1 MPTQKTQPEKP
12 KELFLFQPTESELI
26 MFAFNSIKDLINTL
40 YKEREIIDFLFAKR
54 KVSVKYD
61 NLLEFV
67 NFEEEKLTTL
77 LEKNILVQFGNTIDL
92 NQDILDFLE
101 KFTDSIEEINYEYTS
116 GLIRILKENIQN
128 WEIEKRP
135 NKRNEYLLKIKRNIG
150 NVGKDVLRNVT
161 TLRGSVEDVFA
172 TEKDFGIKK
181 SKLQEYDNK
190 RKHLDDLLEQID
202 AFFQESTW
210 GYFIKMVQDDELN
223 QIILRLDRDIII
235 ARQNL
240 IDITQKILD
249 FINRIRQD
257 SQIFKHIKK
266 VKLLKDQLLLAEKS
280 NFIDVVLKENSLKF
294 QNEIR
299 YSTPLSLDYIQSE
312 DAFEILLRISY
323 KLKKSLKLDEKSS
336 GVIRDEFLN
345 KKDKN
350 HFVVDTNKLKESFLS
365 RGGDLFDFINNYNFE
380 YELTFE
386 DKVTLYCKLASQ
398 FRDEFSFSD
407 KYSKIRNIEYALI
420 TPKQ

>member
-1 MPTQKTQPEKP
+1 
-12 KELFLFQPTESELI
+12 
-26 MFAFNSIKDLINTL
+26 MFAFNSIKDLISTL
-40 YKEREIIDFLFAKR
+40 YKEREIIDFLFSKR
-54 KVSVKYD
+54 KNSVKYD

-67 NFEEEKLTTL
+67 NFEEEKLTSL
-77 LEKNILVQFGNTIDL
+77 IEKNILVQFGSTVDL

-128 WEIEKRP
+128 WELEKRP
-135 NKRNEYLLKIKRNIG
+135 NKQNEYLLKIKRNIG

-172 TEKDFGIKK
+172 TEKVFSIKK
-181 SKLQEYDNK
+181 NKLQEYDNK
-190 RKHLDDLLEQID
+190 RKNLDDLLEQID
-202 AFFQESTW
+202 AFFRESTW
-210 GYFIKMVQDDELN
+210 EYFIKMVQDDELN

-257 SQIFKHIKK
+257 SQIFKHIQK

-280 NFIDVVLKENSLKF
+280 NFIDVISKDNSLQF

-299 YSTPLSLDYIQSE
+299 FSTPLSLDYIQSE
-312 DAFEILLRISY
+312 DAYNILLRISY
-323 KLKKSLKLDEKSS
+323 KLKKSINIDEKSS
-336 GVIRDEFLN
+336 GIIRNEFLN
-345 KKDKN
+345 AKDKN
-350 HFVVDTNKLKESFLS
+350 HYVVDTNKLKESFLS

-380 YELTFE
+380 KELSFE
-386 DKVTLYCKLASQ
+386 EKVTLFCKLASQ
-398 FRDEFSFSD
+398 FRDDFSISD
-407 KYSKIRNIEYALI
+407 TYSKIENIEYALI
-420 TPKQ
+420 TPKL

>member
-1 MPTQKTQPEKP
+1 
-12 KELFLFQPTESELI
+12 
-26 MFAFNSIKDLINTL
+26 MFAFNSIKDLISTL
-40 YKEREIIDFLFAKR
+40 YKEREIIDFLFSKR
-54 KVSVKYD
+54 KNSVKYD

-67 NFEEEKLTTL
+67 NFEEEKLTSL
-77 LEKNILVQFGNTIDL
+77 IEKNILVQFGSTVDL

-128 WEIEKRP
+128 WELEKRP
-135 NKRNEYLLKIKRNIG
+135 NKQNEYLLKIKRNIG

-172 TEKDFGIKK
+172 TEKVFSIKK
-181 SKLQEYDNK
+181 NKLQEYDNK
-190 RKHLDDLLEQID
+190 RKNLDELLEQID
-202 AFFQESTW
+202 AFFRESTW
-210 GYFIKMVQDDELN
+210 KYFIKMVQDNELN
-223 QIILRLDRDIII
+223 QIILKLDRDIII

-257 SQIFKHIKK
+257 TQIFKHIQK

-280 NFIDVVLKENSLKF
+280 NFIDVISKDNSLQF

-299 YSTPLSLDYIQSE
+299 FSTPLSLDYIQSE
-312 DAFEILLRISY
+312 DAYNILLRISY
-323 KLKKSLKLDEKSS
+323 KLKKSINIDEKSS
-336 GVIRDEFLN
+336 GIIRNEFLN
-345 KKDKN
+345 GKDKN
-350 HFVVDTNKLKESFLS
+350 HYVVDTNKLKESFLS

-380 YELTFE
+380 KELSFE
-386 DKVTLYCKLASQ
+386 EKVTLFCKLASQ
-398 FRDEFSFSD
+398 FRDDFSISD
-407 KYSKIRNIEYALI
+407 SYSKIENIEYALI
-420 TPKQ
+420 TPKL

>member
-1 MPTQKTQPEKP
+1 MPTQKPLQEKP
-12 KELFLFQPTESELI
+12 KELFLFQPTEPEVI

-40 YKEREIIDFLFAKR
+40 YREREIIDFLFAKR
-54 KVSVKYD
+54 KNSVKYD

-77 LEKNILVQFGNTIDL
+77 IEKNILVQFGNTIDL
-92 NQDILDFLE
+92 NQDILEFLE

-128 WEIEKRP
+128 WEIEKRL

-172 TEKDFGIKK
+172 TEKDFTIKK

-190 RKHLDDLLEQID
+190 RKNLDDLLEQID

-210 GYFIKMVQDDELN
+210 AYFIKMVQDDELN

-257 SQIFKHIKK
+257 SQIFKHIQK

-299 YSTPLSLDYIQSE
+299 YSTPLSLEYIQSE

-345 KKDKN
+345 EKDKN

-380 YELTFE
+380 FELTFE

-398 FRDEFSFSD
+398 FRDEFSISD

-420 TPKQ
+420 TPKL

>member
-1 MPTQKTQPEKP
+1 LPTQKTQPEKP

>member
-1 MPTQKTQPEKP
+1 
-12 KELFLFQPTESELI
+12 

-40 YKEREIIDFLFAKR
+40 YREREIIDFLFAKR
-54 KVSVKYD
+54 KNSVKYD

-77 LEKNILVQFGNTIDL
+77 IEKNILVQFGNTIDL
-92 NQDILDFLE
+92 NQDILEFLE

-128 WEIEKRP
+128 WEIEKRL
-135 NKRNEYLLKIKRNIG
+135 NKQNEYLLRIKRNIG
-150 NVGKDVLRNVT
+150 NVGKDVLRNIT
-161 TLRGSVEDVFA
+161 TLRSSIEDVFA
-172 TEKDFGIKK
+172 TEKNFGIKK
-181 SKLQEYDNK
+181 NKLQEYDNK
-190 RKHLDDLLEQID
+190 RKNLDDLLEQID

-210 GYFIKMVQDDELN
+210 GYFIKIVQDDELN

-257 SQIFKHIKK
+257 SQIFKHIQK

-299 YSTPLSLDYIQSE
+299 YSTPLSLEYIQSE

-323 KLKKSLKLDEKSS
+323 KLKKSLKLDKKSS

-345 KKDKN
+345 EKDKN

-386 DKVTLYCKLASQ
+386 DKVTLYCNLASQ
-398 FRDEFSFSD
+398 FRNEFSFSD
-407 KYSKIRNIEYALI
+407 KYLKFRNIEYALI
-420 TPKQ
+420 TPRL

>member
-1 MPTQKTQPEKP
+1 MPTQKPQQEKP
-12 KELFLFQPTESELI
+12 KELFLFQPTEPEVI

-40 YKEREIIDFLFAKR
+40 YREREIIDFLFAKR
-54 KVSVKYD
+54 KNSVKYD

-77 LEKNILVQFGNTIDL
+77 IEKNILVQFGNTIDL
-92 NQDILDFLE
+92 NQDILEFLE

-128 WEIEKRP
+128 WEIEKRL
-135 NKRNEYLLKIKRNIG
+135 NKQNEYLLKIKRNIG

-172 TEKDFGIKK
+172 TEKDFTIKK

-190 RKHLDDLLEQID
+190 RKNLDDLLEQID

-249 FINRIRQD
+249 FINRIRHD
-257 SQIFKHIKK
+257 SQIFKHIQK

-280 NFIDVVLKENSLKF
+280 NFLDVVLKENSLKF

-299 YSTPLSLDYIQSE
+299 YSTPLSLEYIQSE

-345 KKDKN
+345 EKDKN

-398 FRDEFSFSD
+398 FRDEFSISD

-420 TPKQ
+420 TPKL